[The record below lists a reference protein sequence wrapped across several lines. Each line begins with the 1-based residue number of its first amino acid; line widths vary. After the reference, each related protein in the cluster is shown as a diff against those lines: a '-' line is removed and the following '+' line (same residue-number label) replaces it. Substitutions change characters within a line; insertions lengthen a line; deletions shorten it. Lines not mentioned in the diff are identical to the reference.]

1 METMFVYASRIKLRF
16 NSPRG
21 LLTVEDLW
29 DLPLQSTS
37 GKANLDDIAKALFKK
52 LQETE
57 VSFVKPEGVTT
68 GDKPDAAAMNQ
79 VALDIVKH
87 IIAVKI
93 AERDEAAAAT
103 RNRQRKQHILGIIA
117 QKENEALL
125 GSSLDDLRKML
136 DEIK

>member
-57 VSFVKPEGVTT
+57 VSFVKPEGTAAD
-68 GDKPDAAAMNQ
+68 DKSEVLRTQ